1 MLWLKWLHI
10 VFMVTW
16 FAGLFY
22 LPRLFVYHAMSED
35 AASRERFKIMER
47 KLYYGIMAPGALL
60 TVLFGLW
67 LWLGHGPW
75 GYWVHAKF
83 ALVLVLIAYHL
94 YCGRLLKAFC
104 AGPQHQNPRLVPLVQ
119 RVPGADPVRRG
130 VAGPLQ
136 AVLME
141 TILRHLPARAGS
153 PAGGGVGRAGR
164 QRAPRPSRAAS
175 ASPGAGK
182 PAIAPT
188 CGAGWRRASSGASPT
203 APYKREEDIYRLA
216 HDVPWHQR
224 IFRRAPDPA
233 RLRDRHPQPAEEPG
247 LHHPAHQG
255 RGVRPFPRRDRRA
268 TERGHRRAQHA
279 HPRLPHR

>member
-94 YCGRLLKAFC
+94 YCGRLLKDFAQDRNTKSHVWFRWFNEFPVLILF
-104 AGPQHQNPRLVPLVQ
+104 AAVWLVLF
-119 RVPGADPVRRG
+119 
-130 VAGPLQ
+130 
-136 AVLME
+136 
-141 TILRHLPARAGS
+141 
-153 PAGGGVGRAGR
+153 
-164 QRAPRPSRAAS
+164 
-175 ASPGAGK
+175 K
-182 PAIAPT
+182 P
-188 CGAGWRRASSGASPT
+188 
-203 APYKREEDIYRLA
+203 
-216 HDVPWHQR
+216 
-224 IFRRAPDPA
+224 F
-233 RLRDRHPQPAEEPG
+233 
-247 LHHPAHQG
+247 
-255 RGVRPFPRRDRRA
+255 
-268 TERGHRRAQHA
+268 
-279 HPRLPHR
+279 